1 MIDLPLN
8 EVTTT
13 DFLMRKENMY
23 SFIEPINIRQFQMV
37 TEKELEKKYNKNEL
51 TNCVFKYPQR
61 ADNGS
66 AGYDFFSPIDTI
78 IYPKTKLL
86 IWTGF
91 KIRLPEDNVLLLD
104 TRSGNGTKKDIIL
117 ANTIGVI
124 DSSYYNNPSN
134 EGHIGICLK
143 NDGIEPF
150 YISKNDAIAQ
160 GIITQY
166 LITTDDNPT
175 KKDRTGGFGSTSKI
189 S

>member
-1 MIDLPLN
+1 MTDLPLN
-8 EVTTT
+8 EYNSPEYNEFHFSLSKIIT
-13 DFLMRKENMY
+13 
-23 SFIEPINIRQFQMV
+23 RQFQMV

-51 TNCVFKYPQR
+51 INCVFKTPQR
-61 ADNGS
+61 SDSGS

-91 KIRLPEDNVLLLD
+91 KIKLPQNNVLLLD
-104 TRSGNGTKKDIIL
+104 TRSGNGTKKDITL
-117 ANTIGVI
+117 ANTIGII
-124 DSSYYNNPSN
+124 DSSYYNNSLN
-134 EGHIGICLK
+134 EGHIGICLR

-166 LITTDDNPT
+166 FITIDDSPV
-175 KKDRTGGFGSTSKI
+175 KKERTGGFGSSNKV